1 MPVVTVDRSVPPRW
15 SATLALLTGKGQVAT
30 LDDGRTRDGMAWSWK
45 KERENGML
53 HQLGDS
59 SSIISWNE
67 FSRGIKGKYDVD
79 ADAINALS
87 QLSSLSVSIIPP
99 DCALGTSCDRIL
111 LEALIS
117 SFERGEKRYIYDARK
132 DIEIMRGGRKVS
144 DEEWT
149 EAKKLAK
156 KLYEWKQNYLGD
168 GRELMSSLRSN
179 NHYQGGPLKMEE
191 ASSRVGCNRVP
202 SISNLQR
209 EIGNSSKNQWPWLF
223 LEERVN
229 KFLNFKKDSM
239 NNLSTNSSSQWPQRS
254 GAYEMD
260 EEKKEYRSGSV
271 EEEKWTNSKC
281 AAGAISQKQPSNL
294 DDDKLWL
301 YSCCESYVKNHK
313 NIQLSA
319 AELASAIV
327 TATAAASDDC
337 DEISIYMQEN
347 LFGLLGET
355 GMDFI
360 FRVMEERTSL
370 SMMASSGVDF
380 NGYAEL
386 LSNNIPP
393 SNNYYSGGSNSV
405 DPIERLSAQADVRI
419 QKERRKER
427 KRWVK
432 SAATERE
439 RLVEMSK
446 SQAQVPSWLKNSL
459 PPNNSQPEPLDLSS
473 LVSEGTREFHET
485 RGGLP
490 SGATKLCKPGEYELV
505 HVPIPDQRFQ
515 VKDGNSLISI
525 NTMEPEW
532 ARLAFKG
539 IKSLNPMQSKVYD
552 CAYCTS
558 ENMLV
563 CAPTG
568 AGKTNIAML
577 TFLQQM
583 QQFMNTTTI
592 EMKDEGGA
600 LNHHEK
606 GWCKGFKAVYVAPMK
621 ALAQEVV
628 FKFRERLSPL
638 GLVVKENT
646 GDMQLSRVEVEEA
659 NLIVVTPEKWDV
671 VTRKGG
677 DGTLVELVS
686 LLIIDEVHLLAE
698 NRGAVIESIVA
709 RTHRHVETAQLPV
722 RIVGLSATLPNYMDV
737 GTFLRARPS
746 SGIFYFGPEYRP
758 VPLEQTF
765 IGVIPKQR
773 TRQQALMMRVTYER
787 ALKSVREGHQVMVF
801 VHARKDTV
809 RTAEGILDL
818 ATRDGTMDE
827 FSTAAVEAHKKHAP
841 AFEKCSAGEIRVLFG
856 KGFGCHHAG
865 MPRRD
870 RQLTERAFTEGAIN
884 LLVCTATL
892 AWGVNLP
899 VHTVIIKGTE
909 MYDPEKG
916 GIVNLSMLD
925 VLQIFGRAGRP
936 QFDTSGEAIL
946 VTSHSSVDKYLS
958 LLTRQTPIESTF
970 IKSLPDHL
978 NAEVSSGTVMNID
991 EASNWLAYTYLY
1003 VRMRKNPLAYGIGL
1017 EEVEFDP
1024 QINGKRRELIRCAAA
1039 TLDEHRMVRFDLRSG
1054 NLASTDLG
1062 RVASLFYINHESV
1075 HRFSTK
1081 LKPHMTPAKALDTM
1095 CLATEFEQIKVRP
1108 EEIKELDKLKVVCP
1122 MPISVPTTETNGKVN
1137 VLLQAYIS
1145 SKLQPKA
1152 FTLLSD
1158 MLYIAQ
1164 NAARIARA
1172 LFETS
1177 LKKGWSSL
1185 AYTML
1190 RIAMSIDRRMWWFQ
1204 SPLRQFTG
1212 ELPPHVLRI
1221 LDSLESHKDSEY
1233 NLDTNALLDM
1243 GKREIGELVHCFRM
1257 GDKISNFARFL
1268 PNLSMTTACQPI
1280 TRSILKVSISIKA
1293 NFQWVDKWHK
1303 GVEPW
1308 WVWVEDDESERIYYS
1323 EKLLLHPKDYRKV
1336 HTLTFCIPVF
1346 DPMPAQ
1352 YWIRAISDKWVGCSL
1367 AEPIPFGDL
1376 VLPPR
1381 LDSSIYTDLLDLRPL
1396 PIQALHD
1403 SKAAKFVFPGIRH
1416 FNPIQTQLF
1425 HVLYH
1430 SDEPVLVG
1438 APTGS
1443 GKTALAEIAVLRLLR
1458 TLNREA
1464 VAVYIAPLKA
1474 LARERKKDWEA
1485 KFNPLGIEVVM
1496 LTGDVS
1502 PDDATLHRAN
1512 VIITTPEK
1520 WDLVTRGTRHYV
1532 TKTGLIIIDEVH
1544 LLGEDRGPALE
1555 AVVSRVRRLNEE
1567 CLTTAAAAPATPIR
1581 LVALSTALANPWDLG
1596 DWLGVKRCPGG
1607 GVYNFKPSVR
1617 PIPCEI
1623 HIQGFPEK
1631 HYCPRMSAMNKTVY
1645 ATILE
1650 HSPDKPALIFVA
1662 SRRQTRLTAMNLIVF
1677 TAASD
1682 NPKRF
1687 LRMDESRADELR
1699 LKVKD
1704 PSLCNALSFGIG
1716 MHHAGLISSDRD
1728 IVEKLFTQGCLQVVV
1743 ATSTLAWGVNFPA
1756 HLVVIKGAEY
1766 YDGKKRQYVDFP
1778 VTDILQMA
1786 GRAGRPQFDTHAVAV
1801 LLVRTD
1807 QKNFLKRFLYE
1818 PFPVESNLVAE
1829 NARLLN
1835 FVNAEIASGSVSSC
1849 FDIAQF
1855 LTWTFLFRRL
1865 LSNPSF
1871 YNLQD
1876 TSPSSVETFLLDLV
1890 DEGLHNLEKN
1900 GCVKLDRLGD
1910 SVERGQRVY
1919 PTPLGKIASRY
1930 YIDYRTMDMVRS
1942 FVLSFPTTSFTAE
1955 DACFLV
1961 TNANEFAELPVRHN
1975 EENLC
1980 SELASQLRWHN
1991 TITPDSFDS
2000 PHTKAFLLLQAYF
2013 EGCSLPISD
2022 FHTDTLT
2029 VFDQVGRVLAAL
2041 VDAASEL
2048 GHLGCALGLMRFN
2061 QMLSQA
2067 KWDDCDPL
2075 TQVPGISS
2083 DQAKKFYF
2091 TLSQLVKEDW
2101 RITPTTEAN
2110 AAEDS
2115 IVPPSSMM
2123 AEVLR
2128 CIIPSSDGSRKQ
2140 QRSRALAFLSSL
2152 PNIHI
2157 SILPSST
2164 GVVVEKNSINLRIWK
2179 EGEGGRN
2186 PMPSVGYMK
2195 KGEGRGLGWW
2205 LFVGCKTTNELLA
2218 LKKINHK
2225 SIYRCV
2231 VVALC

>member
-1 MPVVTVDRSVPPRW
+1 MVAVDRSVPPRW
-15 SATLALLTGKGQVAT
+15 SAALSLLTRKGEVV
-30 LDDGRTRDGMAWSWK
+30 LDEGRRRDGGGGMTWSWK
-45 KERENGML
+45 KEREDKIE
-53 HQLGDS
+53 QPAAT
-59 SSIISWNE
+59 SILSWNE
-67 FSRGIKGKYDVD
+67 FSRGIKGTYDVD
-79 ADAINALS
+79 ADAKNALNR
-87 QLSSLSVSIIPP
+87 LSSLAVSIIPP
-99 DCALGTSCDRIL
+99 ECGLGMSCDRTL
-111 LEALIS
+111 LEVLIS
-117 SFERGEKRYIYDARK
+117 SFERGGKGHIKDVRN
-132 DIEIMRGGRKVS
+132 DIEIMRGGRKVP

-149 EAKKLAK
+149 EAKKLVK
-156 KLYEWKQNYLGD
+156 KLCEWQQNYLG
-168 GRELMSSLRSN
+168 GCKAMPNNISS
-179 NHYQGGPLKMEE
+179 HYQGPLQMEE
-191 ASSRVGCNRVP
+191 SSSIGGGVP
-202 SISNLQR
+202 SKPSPH
-209 EIGNSSKNQWPWLF
+209 EIGMANKNQWPWLF
-223 LEERVN
+223 LEERIIE
-229 KFLNFKKDSM
+229 FLNEKD
-239 NNLSTNSSSQWPQRS
+239 NLNKSSTYNSNQWPQIFDQFQ
-254 GAYEMD
+254 M
-260 EEKKEYRSGSV
+260 EERKEFRNV
-271 EEEKWTNSKC
+271 EEEKWSNSNC
-281 AAGAISQKQPSNL
+281 AAAAAAATASSGTIIQQPSNL
-294 DDDKLWL
+294 DDDVLWL
-301 YSCCESYVKNHK
+301 YSCCEKYVKK
-313 NIQLSA
+313 YQNIQLSA
-319 AELASAIV
+319 AELASSIV
-327 TATAAASDDC
+327 TVTTAASDSR
-337 DEISIYMQEN
+337 EISVAMQED

-360 FRVMEERTSL
+360 VHILEKRTAL
-370 SMMASSGVDF
+370 AMMASNEIDF
-380 NGYAEL
+380 NVYSEL
-386 LSNNIPP
+386 LSNDIP
-393 SNNYYSGGSNSV
+393 SNNYPGSSV
-405 DPIERLSAQADVRI
+405 DPMMHIPTQSDIRT
-419 QKERRKER
+419 QKERRKEH
-427 KRWVK
+427 KRWAK
-432 SAATERE
+432 STAAERQ
-439 RLVEMSK
+439 RVEELSK
-446 SQAQVPSWLKNSL
+446 GQAQVPSWLKKSPPTQSSL
-459 PPNNSQPEPLDLSS
+459 SSPFDLSS
-473 LVSEGTREFHET
+473 LASEGTREFHEM

-490 SGATKLCKPGEYELV
+490 PGTTKFYKPGEYELV
-505 HVPIPDQRFQ
+505 YVPIPERRFQ
-515 VKDGNSLISI
+515 VKDGDNLISI

-539 IKSLNPMQSKVYD
+539 IKQLNAMQSKVYE
-552 CAYCTS
+552 CAYRTS

-577 TFLQQM
+577 TLLQQF
-583 QQFMNTTTI
+583 QQFANITI
-592 EMKDEGGA
+592 EIDEEGVV
-600 LNHHEK
+600 NHHQK

-628 FKFRERLSPL
+628 SKFRERLNPL

-646 GDMQLSRVEVEEA
+646 GDMQLSRAEVEEA

-671 VTRKGG
+671 ITRRGG
-677 DGTLVELVS
+677 DGTLVALVS

-709 RTHRHVETAQLPV
+709 RTHRHVETVQRPV
-722 RIVGLSATLPNYMDV
+722 RIIGLSATLPNYQDV

-746 SGIFYFGPEYRP
+746 SGLFYFGPEYRP

-765 IGVIPKQR
+765 IGIIAKQR
-773 TRQQALMMRVTYER
+773 TRQQMLMMRVTYER
-787 ALKSVREGHQVMVF
+787 ALQSVREGNQVMVF

-818 ATRDGTMDE
+818 AARDGTCEE
-827 FSTAAVEAHKKHAP
+827 FSTTSLEAQKKYSP
-841 AFEKCSAGEIRVLFG
+841 AFDKCSAGEIRVLYG

-870 RQLTERAFTEGAIN
+870 RQLTERAFTDGAIN

-909 MYDPEKG
+909 VYNPEKG
-916 GIVNLSMLD
+916 GIVDLSILD
-925 VLQIFGRAGRP
+925 VFQIFGRAGRP

-946 VTSHSSVDKYLS
+946 VTSHSSFDKYLS

-970 IKSLPDHL
+970 INSLPDHL
-978 NAEVSSGTVMNID
+978 NAEVSSGAVTNIE
-991 EASNWLAYTYLY
+991 EASNWLTYTYLY
-1003 VRMRKNPLAYGIGL
+1003 VRMRKNPLVYGIGL

-1024 QINGKRRELIRCAAA
+1024 QVDGKRRELIHGAAA
-1039 TLDEHRMVRFDLRSG
+1039 TLDEHRMIRFDLRSG

-1062 RVASLFYINHESV
+1062 RIASLFYINHESIY
-1075 HRFSTK
+1075 RFSTS
-1081 LKPHMTPAKALDTM
+1081 LKPHMTPAKALATM

-1122 MPISVPTTETNGKVN
+1122 MAISVPVTESNGKVN

-1145 SKLQPKA
+1145 SKLQPKDFA
-1152 FTLLSD
+1152 LLSD

-1172 LFETS
+1172 LFEIA

-1190 RIAMSIDRRMWWFQ
+1190 RIAKSIDRRMWWFQ
-1204 SPLRQFTG
+1204 SPLRQFTS
-1212 ELPPHVLRI
+1212 ELPSHVLRI
-1221 LDSLESHKDSEY
+1221 LDEFESGEKTSC
-1233 NLDTNALLDM
+1233 NLSANALLDM
-1243 GKREIGELVHCFRM
+1243 GKREIGELVHCSRM
-1257 GDKISNFARFL
+1257 GDKILNLACFL
-1268 PNLSMTTACQPI
+1268 PSLSITTTFQPI
-1280 TRSILKVSISIKA
+1280 TRSILKATISIKP
-1293 NFQWVDKWHK
+1293 NFKWVDKWHK

-1308 WVWVEDDESERIYYS
+1308 WIWVEDDENERIYYS
-1323 EKLLLHPKDYRKV
+1323 TKLLLHPKDVYTE
-1336 HTLTFCIPVF
+1336 HTLTFCVPVF
-1346 DPMPAQ
+1346 DPMPSQ
-1352 YWIRAISDKWVGCSL
+1352 YWIRAISDKWVGCSHV
-1367 AEPIPFGDL
+1367 EPVPFDGL
-1376 VLPPR
+1376 VLPSR
-1381 LDSSIYTDLLDLRPL
+1381 LDSSMYTELLDLRPL
-1396 PIQALHD
+1396 PVQALHD
-1403 SKAAKFVFPGIRH
+1403 SKAVKFVFPGISH

-1430 SDEPVLVG
+1430 SNEPVLIG

-1443 GKTALAEIAVLRLLR
+1443 GKTVLAEIAVLRLFR

-1485 KFNPLGIEVVM
+1485 KFNPLGIKVIM

-1502 PDDATLHRAN
+1502 PDDATLRRAN
-1512 VIITTPEK
+1512 IIITTPEK
-1520 WDLVTRGTRHYV
+1520 WDLATRGTKHYV
-1532 TKTGLIIIDEVH
+1532 KRTGLIIIDEVH
-1544 LLGEDRGPALE
+1544 LLGEDRGPVLE
-1555 AVVSRVRRLNEE
+1555 AVVSRARRLNEE
-1567 CLTTAAAAPATPIR
+1567 CLTTTTSGSCSPIR

-1596 DWLGVKRCPGG
+1596 DWLGIRRSPGG

-1645 ATILE
+1645 ATIME

-1677 TAASD
+1677 AAASD

-1687 LRMDESRADELR
+1687 LCMEESDADELR
-1699 LKVKD
+1699 RKVKD
-1704 PSLCNALSFGIG
+1704 SSLCNALSFGIG
-1716 MHHAGLISSDRD
+1716 MHHAGLVSSDRD
-1728 IVEKLFTQGCLQVVV
+1728 IVERLFTQGCLQVVI

-1818 PFPVESNLVAE
+1818 PFPVESHLVAD

-1835 FVNAEIASGSVSSC
+1835 LLNAEIASGSVSSC

-1876 TSPSSVETFLLDLV
+1876 TSPSSVETYLLDLV
-1890 DEGLHNLEKN
+1890 DKGLQDLEKN
-1900 GCVKLDRLGD
+1900 GCVKLDRQGGD
-1910 SVERGQRVY
+1910 ERRRVY

-1930 YIDYRTMDMVRS
+1930 YIDYRTMEMGHRVIMS
-1942 FVLSFPTTSFTAE
+1942 STTTSLTAE
-1955 DACFLV
+1955 EACFLV
-1961 TNANEFAELPVRHN
+1961 TNAKEFAELPVRHN

-1980 SELASQLRWHN
+1980 SELASQLRWH
-1991 TITPDSFDS
+1991 ISSDSFDS
-2000 PHTKAFLLLQAYF
+2000 PHTKAFILLQAYF
-2013 EGCSLPISD
+2013 EGCPLPISD

-2029 VFDQVGRVLAAL
+2029 VFDQVGRVLGAL

-2048 GHLGCALGLMRFN
+2048 GHLGCALGLMKLN

-2075 TQVPGISS
+2075 TQIPGITSE
-2083 DQAKKFYF
+2083 QAKKFGF
-2091 TLSQLVKEDW
+2091 TLSQLVKEDG
-2101 RITPTTEAN
+2101 TTTTEAN
-2110 AAEDS
+2110 AS
-2115 IVPPSSMM
+2115 PPPSSMIV
-2123 AEVLR
+2123 EVLR
-2128 CIIPSSDGSRKQ
+2128 CIIPSSDGGQQQ
-2140 QRSRALAFLSSL
+2140 QRHSACRFLSSL
-2152 PNIHI
+2152 PNIHV
-2157 SILPSST
+2157 SILPSTS
-2164 GVVVEKNSINLRIWK
+2164 VVENSINLRIWK
-2179 EGEGGRN
+2179 EGEGGRD

-2195 KGEGRGLGWW
+2195 RGEGRGLGWW
-2205 LFVGCKTTNELLA
+2205 IFVGCKATNELLA
-2218 LKKINHK
+2218 LKKISK
-2225 SIYRCV
+2225 SIYRYI
-2231 VVALC
+2231 VVAIVLTE